1 MSRSAVWWENHL
13 WRSQLPCIPDW
24 GLLFICYQIPI
35 IFFFL
40 CHASPKSSCWY
51 IYYIFILSSG
61 STCSPPP
68 VDNKLSHTSN
78 SILTPSASD
87 CFNHGNPS
95 HTAVDEMKTSPHH
108 TKPLFDLTPGSR
120 TTKTLLDEADNS
132 APIYLLVCMLWTL
145 FNGFFLVYFPHNVF
159 LLSGTFLH
167 IDP

>member
-51 IYYIFILSSG
+51 ICYIFILSSG

-68 VDNKLSHTSN
+68 VDNKLSHTSS
-78 SILTPSASD
+78 SILTLSASD

-95 HTAVDEMKTSPHH
+95 HTAVDEMKTIPHR
-108 TKPLFDLTPGSR
+108 TVTFRPRPWLKDNENAPGWSR
-120 TTKTLLDEADNS
+120 QFCPYIFVGMYVVN
-132 APIYLLVCMLWTL
+132 I
-145 FNGFFLVYFPHNVF
+145 F
-159 LLSGTFLH
+159 
-167 IDP
+167 